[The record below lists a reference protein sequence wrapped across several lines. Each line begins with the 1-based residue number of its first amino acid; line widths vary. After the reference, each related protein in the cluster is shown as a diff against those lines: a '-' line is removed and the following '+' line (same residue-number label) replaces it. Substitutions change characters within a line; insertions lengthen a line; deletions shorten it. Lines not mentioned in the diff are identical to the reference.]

1 VPNIRWLLALITRSH
16 RALYLATNG
25 RLGDRFGRLRFLLLT
40 HTGRRSGR
48 SYTAP
53 LLYLRHEGHFVVVAS
68 NAGDD
73 RHPAWWLNLLA
84 QPEAQIQVG
93 RERLVVKTRTAVPEE
108 SPRLWALL
116 TAAYAPYDRYRSRTS
131 REIPIVLLER
141 AG

>member
-53 LLYLRHEGHFVVVAS
+53 LLYLRDEERFVVVAS

-73 RHPAWWLNLLA
+73 RHPAWWLNLVA

-93 RERLVVKTRTAVPEE
+93 RERVVVKTRTAEPEE
-108 SPRLWALL
+108 SSRLWALL
-116 TAAYAPYDRYRSRTS
+116 TAEYAPYDRYRSRTS

-141 AG
+141 AD